1 METSVAGE
9 RDKVKGRAKQA
20 AGDLTGDDE
29 MRREGQA
36 DEAGGDVKDLIDKAA
51 DRLNETVDKL
61 RGNDDR

>member
-1 METSVAGE
+1 MAGE

-51 DRLNETVDKL
+51 NKLEETVDKV
-61 RGNDDR
+61 RGDDGR